1 MGCRVKELQFRCLRC
16 MQLYTYNFL
25 GLQSENYC
33 SDARDVCHHTPT
45 SIGWGVRESSFRCLR
60 CLLCIHSCLGL
71 WSENY
76 HLDVWPVCH
85 HTPTASL
92 GWSHRITVQMPEM
105 CANIHPLLPWVA
117 VTESPFRCLKCVP
130 IYTHYFLGLESQNH
144 RSDAWNVCQYTPTT
158 SLGCRARELPFRCLR
173 CLLIKALQETYWR
186 NPPAVQAA
194 GLRHIVREV
203 TNGCNAAPCF
213 CCVHPLGLQNDSLML
228 LTSKLEASSSK
239 QQQKLFHLHS
249 APVVPSCTPILTTVS
264 NCKTDPKKRQT

>member
-1 MGCRVKELQFRCLRC
+1 

-25 GLQSENYC
+25 GLQSQ
-33 SDARDVCHHTPT
+33 RT
-45 SIGWGVRESSFRCLR
+45 
-60 CLLCIHSCLGL
+60 
-71 WSENY
+71 
-76 HLDVWPVCH
+76 
-85 HTPTASL
+85 
-92 GWSHRITVQMPEM
+92 TVQMPEM
-105 CANIHPLLPWVA
+105 HAIIHLQLPWVA
-117 VTESPFRCLKCVP
+117 VRELLFRCPRCMPSYTHFHRLGSQRIILQMPEMSIMHPQLPWAVVRELPFRCVTCLP
-130 IYTHYFLGLESQNH
+130 SYTHSFLRLESQNH